1 MNSLKHSMQRR
12 LMVAMSLM
20 LLCACSSDDELPQ
33 PNAEVADA
41 ITFSC
46 GLQETEQV
54 STRATTPLHD
64 AGIGSFRV
72 WAYKN
77 TAFSGNAF
85 TNYQTVINDY
95 RVWWEP
101 TLSLTNENNWE
112 YVNGTT
118 QGVKYW
124 DNSANAYRFMAI
136 APATATYT
144 ASITGD
150 DAKHLHIALHVDA
163 TDAAAPYYSR
173 LWFSTGSPID
183 FPDKQ
188 FHATVQ
194 MQFVKPVAYVRFMFT
209 YEDPAEA
216 ATTTLTG
223 KNFEPTNGGLI
234 EQMGNVLIDYPIT
247 GTGTAETISVSPD
260 GVQGITAFTQDY
272 YLTPADENACT
283 TYAVLPATRQGTYT
297 LRVNVNGEPKSVVV
311 PEAYMDWLPSHE
323 YTYIFKVRADGGV
336 SIDSV
341 QSAFT
346 PWETENGVHSVYNW

>member
-1 MNSLKHSMQRR
+1 MIL
-12 LMVAMSLM
+12 MSLM
-20 LLCACSSDDELPQ
+20 LLCACSTDDDHLTQ
-33 PNAEVADA
+33 PDAVADEA
-41 ITFSC
+41 IAFSC
-46 GLQETEQV
+46 DMKETEQV
-54 STRATTPLHD
+54 STRATSPLHD

-77 TAFSGNAF
+77 TDFSGTAF
-85 TNYQTVINDY
+85 TDYQTVINDY
-95 RVWWEP
+95 SVWWD
-101 TLSLTNENNWE
+101 TSLSISNQNYWE
-112 YVNGTT
+112 YVNSTT
-118 QGVKYW
+118 QTTKYW
-124 DNSANAYRFMAI
+124 DASAYAYRFMAI
-136 APATATYT
+136 APATASYN

-150 DAKHLHIALHVDA
+150 AVKSLRIALRVDA
-163 TDAAAPYYSR
+163 TDEANIPYYSE

-183 FPDKQ
+183 YPDKQ
-188 FHATVQ
+188 FYQSVK
-194 MQFVKPVAYVRFMFT
+194 MQFVKSVAYVRFMFT
-209 YEDPAEA
+209 FENSDDA
-216 ATTTLTG
+216 ATITLSG
-223 KNFEPTNGGLI
+223 KSFKPTDGGLI
-234 EQMGNVLIDYPIT
+234 EQIGDIILTYPIT

>member
-1 MNSLKHSMQRR
+1 MKSLKHIMQRR
-12 LMVAMSLM
+12 LMIAMSLM

-33 PNAEVADA
+33 LDADVANA
-41 ITFSC
+41 IKFSC

-77 TAFSGNAF
+77 TSSSGSAF
-85 TNYQTVINDY
+85 TSYQTVIDDY
-95 RVWWEP
+95 RVWWD
-101 TLSLTNENNWE
+101 TSLSISNQNYWE

-118 QGVKYW
+118 QTTKYW
-124 DNSANAYRFMAI
+124 DASACAYRFMAI
-136 APATATYT
+136 APATASYN

-150 DAKHLHIALHVDA
+150 AVKSLRIALRVDA
-163 TDAAAPYYSR
+163 TDEANIPYYSE
-173 LWFSTGSPID
+173 LWFNY
-183 FPDKQ
+183 PDKQ
-188 FHATVQ
+188 FYQSVK
-194 MQFVKPVAYVRFMFT
+194 MQFVKSVAYVRFMFT
-209 YEDPAEA
+209 FEDPAEA
-216 ATTTLTG
+216 ATTTLTS
-223 KNFEPTNGGLI
+223 KTFKPTDGGLI

-247 GTGTAETISVSPD
+247 GTGTTETISVSPD

-272 YLTPADENACT
+272 YLTPADDDACT
-283 TYAVLPATRQGTYT
+283 TYTVLPATHQGTYT
-297 LRVNVNGEPKSVVV
+297 LRVSVNGEPKSVVV